1 MSSKLFR
8 PGLVWI
14 VLILFVSSGF
24 LALDISRMNRAAHL
38 EASRSFALEPAVFQD
53 SDSDL
58 DAVASE
64 GLLIIP
70 GDDICYFE
78 TAVEPV
84 SGESWQLSLSAENRS
99 GRPITFYADL
109 YIYETDDTL
118 SSFEL
123 LLPEGRSE
131 IREQLDYSTA
141 VLHSNPYPCIL
152 RLIVSEPADL
162 VLSQLSITAY
172 AQSHTPRPLAS
183 AAAAGMLGLCG
194 VCAVYLFIG
203 LIHTLRAPRKKKTG
217 ASLLREVPLYLASCL
232 IVTACLFWIYRAADL
247 ALPLYT
253 ADGDEMGIFFLIRAI
268 RENGTTLMTAFEGGA
283 AGADM
288 FDYPYSDKL
297 SFLMVL
303 FISQF
308 TSNAYLTANLFYFL
322 CHILCAVSA
331 LHACRKLGLSRSSS
345 LLVSVL
351 YAFSAYI
358 SQRYSHMWLV
368 PYFMIPQACLLA
380 VTVLRGKW
388 NHLSGSLLDD
398 SGFWRMFGLS
408 YLFAFTGL
416 YYAFFACAIL
426 AAAMM
431 IRIFSDR
438 GKHLAGNLLPSFFIT
453 AVLAGILTNVL
464 PNLLY
469 TFLNGPNPASE
480 LAARNPSD
488 TEYFGLKM
496 VQMLLPRLNHRIPA
510 FAGAI
515 ASYSASFP
523 LVTENMTS
531 SLGMIASL
539 GFLLSMVFLLSGRE
553 EYRPVA
559 ALNVSA
565 FLIGTIGGL
574 GTLLS
579 LIVSNPMRCYNRISV
594 MILFFSLVTVGL
606 VLDHFRPRLPRWLS
620 LAICLALT
628 GFGLFDQTAPY
639 HAPSYS
645 HLLSVRQ
652 TVQQMEESLR
662 PGDSVFVL
670 PYDNWPSPTIVGSYR
685 NHLLFVESDHLH
697 WSYGAMQGREEAR
710 WQESVANAPAKAM
723 LASLSEAGYE
733 GLYLDRTLYT
743 RKYGEKAA
751 AERMAELSAELGPP
765 AVVSPDDQLFFWRIP
780 PADPEM
786 KE

>member
-1 MSSKLFR
+1 MSRKFFR
-8 PGLVWI
+8 PGLIWI
-14 VLILFVSSGF
+14 ALILFISSGF

-38 EASRSFALEPAVFQD
+38 EASRSFVLEPAAFQD

-58 DAVASE
+58 DSISAE
-64 GLLIIP
+64 ELLVLP

-78 TAVEPV
+78 TTVEPV
-84 SGESWQLSLSAENRS
+84 SGESWQLSLSANNRTGHAVS
-99 GRPITFYADL
+99 FYADL

-123 LLPEGRSE
+123 LLPEGISE
-131 IREQLDYSTA
+131 IRKTLDYPADIS
-141 VLHSNPYPCIL
+141 VSDPYPCIL

-162 VLSQLSITAY
+162 VLSRLSMTAF
-172 AQSHTPRPLAS
+172 AQTHTPQPLAT
-183 AAAAGMLGLCG
+183 AAAACMLGIFGLCG
-194 VCAVYLFIG
+194 VYLLAC
-203 LIHTLRAPRKKKTG
+203 LILSFRTARKERNTS
-217 ASLLREVPLYLASCL
+217 SLFREVPLYLASFL
-232 IVTACLFWIYRAADL
+232 LVIAGLFWIYRSADL
-247 ALPLYT
+247 TLPLYT
-253 ADGDEMGIFFLIRAI
+253 ADGDEMGIFFLIKAI

-297 SFLMVL
+297 SFLIVL
-303 FISQF
+303 LISQF

-322 CHILCAVSA
+322 CHVLCAISA
-331 LHACRKLGLSRSSS
+331 LRACRKLGLSGASS
-345 LLVSVL
+345 LMVSVL

-380 VTVLRGKW
+380 VTILQGKW
-388 NHLSGSLLDD
+388 NHPDGSLLDD
-398 SGFWRMFGLS
+398 SGFWRMFGLA

-416 YYAFFACAIL
+416 YYAFFACAII
-426 AAAMM
+426 AAAMV

-438 GKHLAGNLLPSFFIT
+438 GRRLAGNLLPSFFIT
-453 AVLAGILTNVL
+453 AVLLGIVTNIL

-469 TFLNGPNPASE
+469 TFMNGPNPASE

-488 TEYFGLKM
+488 TEVYGLKM
-496 VQMLLPRLNHRIPA
+496 AQMLLPRLNHRIPS

-515 ASYSASFP
+515 ASYSATFP

-531 SLGMIASL
+531 SLGMIGSL
-539 GFLLSMVFLLSGRE
+539 GFLLSIVFLLSGRE
-553 EYRPVA
+553 DYRPVA

-565 FLIGTIGGL
+565 FLIGTVGGL

-594 MILFFSLVTVGL
+594 MILFFSLVTIGM
-606 VLDHFRPRLPRWLS
+606 VLDQFGRKLPRWLF
-620 LAICLALT
+620 LAICVILT
-628 GFGLFDQTAPY
+628 GFGVYDQTTPY
-639 HAPSYS
+639 YAPSCS
-645 HLLSVRQ
+645 HLLNVRQ
-652 TVQQMEESLR
+652 TVDRMEEILQ

-685 NHLLFVESDHLH
+685 NHLLYVESDNIH
-697 WSYGAMQGREEAR
+697 WSYGAMQGRQEAR
-710 WQESVANAPAKAM
+710 WQESVADTPTEAM

-733 GLYLDRTLYT
+733 GVYLDQTLYT
-743 RKYGEKAA
+743 RKYGDEAA
-751 AERMAELSAELGPP
+751 SERIEELSAALG
-765 AVVSPDDQLFFWRIP
+765 SPDAASPDGNLFFWLISP
-780 PADPEM
+780 GSPE
-786 KE
+786 